1 MYGGYTIGS
10 RIYNY
15 NFDSH
20 IDIHTN
26 YFSMSI
32 VISHI
37 ALITDTKII
46 IA

>member
-1 MYGGYTIGS
+1 MYRGYTIGG

-20 IDIHTN
+20 IDIHTD

-37 ALITDTKII
+37 AFIIAIKII
-46 IA
+46 VA